1 MATIRELL
9 GDAYKADMTFA
20 EVETA
25 LQGKNLA
32 DLSGGAYVSV
42 SKHNAVIAERDDYK
56 TKYTNTLSDAQKAE
70 QEAQEREEH
79 YKALEKEVSIGRYSK
94 KLAPTIKD
102 DKVRDEIATLM
113 AEGKYDEAIE
123 KQTTYLISESS
134 AMEQRIKADLMKQN
148 PQPNAGNEGTGTI
161 TKEQFNQMT
170 VAERTKLFN
179 EQPEVYKQL
188 NSQ

>member
-1 MATIRELL
+1 MATIREIL
-9 GDAYKADMTFA
+9 GDAYKADMTLA

-70 QEAQEREEH
+70 QEAKEREEH
-79 YKALEKEVSIGRYSK
+79 YKTLEKEVSIGRYSK

-102 DKVRDEIATLM
+102 DKIRDEVATLM
-113 AEGKYDEAIE
+113 AEGKYDEAID
-123 KQTTYLISESS
+123 KQNAYLASEAS

-148 PQPNAGNEGTGTI
+148 PQPQAGNEGGNVI
-161 TKEQFNQMT
+161 TKEQFASMG